1 MGRWSNLFDQGERL
15 QTLVDIEPSGPIGH
29 NSGTS
34 KQIHKRLRTSQV
46 TELVAG
52 YEAGATVY
60 ELADQFRISR
70 GTVSSLLERRGVPR
84 RGKPLDPSQIMRA
97 VRLYLSG
104 QSLAKIAPPL
114 KCDPGTVRLALLRS
128 GIKMRDSHGRDR

>member
-1 MGRWSNLFDQGERL
+1 
-15 QTLVDIEPSGPIGH
+15 
-29 NSGTS
+29 
-34 KQIHKRLRTSQV
+34 
-46 TELVAG
+46 
-52 YEAGATVY
+52 
-60 ELADQFRISR
+60 
-70 GTVSSLLERRGVPR
+70 VSSLLERRGVPR